1 MRLFVAIDIDEAI
14 RERLARFLEGVQN
27 FAAAQEVRW
36 ARPESLHLT
45 LKFIGE
51 SGPERAQQIQRAL
64 STVRAQAA
72 EFSFKGYGFFP
83 SPKAPRVFWIGIQAG
98 PNLATLAA
106 VVDAALTPFT
116 TTRERA
122 PYTPHLTLA
131 RAGSG
136 RPRSGPGDL
145 PSGRFQKLQE
155 KLAGAPEPDF
165 GTMTAREFFLY
176 ESKLSAA
183 GAEYRKIERFALS

>member
-1 MRLFVAIDIDEAI
+1 MRLFVAVDIDEAI
-14 RERLARFLEGVQN
+14 RERLARFLEGVRA
-27 FAAAQEVRW
+27 FAPAQEVRW
-36 ARPESLHLT
+36 VRPESLHLT

-51 SGPERAQQIQRAL
+51 SGPERAQEIQRAL
-64 STVRAQAA
+64 GTVRAQAA
-72 EFSFKGYGFFP
+72 ELSFKGYGFFP
-83 SPKAPRVFWIGIQAG
+83 SAKAPRVFWIGIQAG
-98 PNLATLAA
+98 PNIATLAA

-136 RPRSGPGDL
+136 RPQRGPGDA
-145 PSGRFQKLQE
+145 PSARFQKLQE
-155 KLAGAPEPDF
+155 KLSGAPEPEF

>member
-1 MRLFVAIDIDEAI
+1 MRLFVAIDLPEAI
-14 RERLARFLEGVQN
+14 RAGIARWMTRLRPASPGL
-27 FAAAQEVRW
+27 RW
-36 ARPESLHLT
+36 VDPDGIHLT

-51 SGPERAQQIQRAL
+51 VTEQRMGKIRGALGEVKGIQSVEIKVTGA
-64 STVRAQAA
+64 
-72 EFSFKGYGFFP
+72 GFFP
-83 SPKAPRVFWIGIQAG
+83 NDRHARVFWIGVQPG
-98 PNLATLAA
+98 LNFSTLAGG
-106 VVDAALTPFT
+106 VDAALTPFT

-122 PYTPHLTLA
+122 PYIPHLTLA

-136 RPRSGPGDL
+136 RPQRGPGDA
-145 PSGRFQKLQE
+145 PSPRFQKLQE

-176 ESKLSAA
+176 ESKLSPG

>member
-14 RERLARFLEGVQN
+14 RERLARFLEGVRG
-27 FAAAQEVRW
+27 FAPAQEVRW
-36 ARPESLHLT
+36 VRPESLHLT

-51 SGPERAQQIQRAL
+51 VGPERAQQIQRAL
-64 STVRAQAA
+64 GTVHAQTA
-72 EFSFKGYGFFP
+72 ELSFKGHGFFP
-83 SPKAPRVFWIGIQAG
+83 SAKAPRVFWIGIQAG

-106 VVDAALTPFT
+106 AVDAALAPFST
-116 TTRERA
+116 MRERQ

-136 RPRSGPGDL
+136 RPQGGPGDA
-145 PSGRFQKLQE
+145 PSSRFQKLQQ
-155 KLAGAPEPDF
+155 KLAGLPEPEF

-176 ESKLSAA
+176 ESKLSPA

>member
-14 RERLARFLEGVQN
+14 RERLARFLEGVQS
-27 FAAAQEVRW
+27 FAPAQEVRW
-36 ARPESLHLT
+36 VRPESLHLT

-51 SGPERAQQIQRAL
+51 SGPERAQQIRRAL

-83 SPKAPRVFWIGIQAG
+83 SAKAPRVFWVGIQAG
-98 PNLATLAA
+98 PNLATVAA

-136 RPRSGPGDL
+136 RPQGGPGDT
-145 PSGRFQKLQE
+145 PSGRFRKLQE
-155 KLAGAPEPDF
+155 KLAGAPEPEF

-176 ESKLSAA
+176 ESKLSSA

>member
-14 RERLARFLEGVQN
+14 RERLARFLEGVRG
-27 FAAAQEVRW
+27 FAPADEVRW
-36 ARPESLHLT
+36 VRPESLHLT

-51 SGPERAQQIQRAL
+51 AGPERAEQIQRAL
-64 STVRAQAA
+64 GAIRAQAA
-72 EFSFKGYGFFP
+72 KFSFRGYGFFP
-83 SPKAPRVFWIGIQAG
+83 TVTAPRVFWIGIQAG
-98 PNLATLAA
+98 PRLSHLAA
-106 VVDAALTPFT
+106 VVDATLAPFSIA
-116 TTRERA
+116 RERQ

-136 RPRSGPGDL
+136 RPQRSPGDA
-145 PSGRFQKLQE
+145 PSARFHKLQE
-155 KLAGAPEPDF
+155 KLAAAPEPDF

-176 ESKLSAA
+176 ESKLSPK

>member
-14 RERLARFLEGVQN
+14 RERLARFLEGVRG
-27 FAAAQEVRW
+27 FAPSDEVRW
-36 ARPESLHLT
+36 VRPESLHLT

-51 SGPERAQQIQRAL
+51 AGAERVEQIQRAL
-64 STVRAQAA
+64 GAIRVQAA
-72 EFSFKGYGFFP
+72 EFSFRGYGFFP
-83 SPKAPRVFWIGIQAG
+83 TAKAPRVFWIGIQAG

-106 VVDAALTPFT
+106 AVDASLAPFSIA
-116 TTRERA
+116 RERQ

-136 RPRSGPGDL
+136 RPQRAPGDAR
-145 PSGRFQKLQE
+145 SARFQKLQE
-155 KLAGAPEPDF
+155 KLASAPEPDF

-176 ESKLSAA
+176 ESRLSPA

>member
-14 RERLARFLEGVQN
+14 RERLARFLEGVQG
-27 FAAAQEVRW
+27 FAPAHDVRW
-36 ARPESLHLT
+36 VKPESLHLT

-51 SGPERAQQIQRAL
+51 AGPERAQQIQRAL
-64 STVRAQAA
+64 GGIRAQTA
-72 EFSFKGYGFFP
+72 ELNFKGHGFFP
-83 SPKAPRVFWIGIQAG
+83 SAKAPRVFWVGIQAG
-98 PNLATLAA
+98 PNLPTLVATVDATLA
-106 VVDAALTPFT
+106 PFT

-136 RPRSGPGDL
+136 RPQRGPGDG
-145 PSGRFQKLQE
+145 PSSRFQKLQE
-155 KLAGAPEPDF
+155 KLASAPEPDF

-176 ESKLSAA
+176 ESKLTPA
-183 GAEYRKIERFALS
+183 GPEYTKIERFALS

>member
-14 RERLARFLEGVQN
+14 RERLARFLDGVRG
-27 FAAAQEVRW
+27 FAPAHDVRW
-36 ARPESLHLT
+36 VRPESLHLT

-51 SGPERAQQIQRAL
+51 AGPERAQQIQRAL
-64 STVRAQAA
+64 SAVRAQTA
-72 EFSFKGYGFFP
+72 ELSFKGYGFFP
-83 SPKAPRVFWIGIQAG
+83 TPKAPRVFWIGIQAG
-98 PNLATLAA
+98 PNLPTLAA
-106 VVDAALTPFT
+106 VVDAALAPFN

-136 RPRSGPGDL
+136 RPQHGPGDA
-145 PSGRFQKLQE
+145 PSPRFQKLQE
-155 KLAGAPEPDF
+155 KLAGAPEPEF

-176 ESKLSAA
+176 ESKLSPA
-183 GAEYRKIERFALS
+183 GAEYRKIERFALQ

>member
-1 MRLFVAIDIDEAI
+1 MRLFVAIDIDQAI
-14 RERLARFLEGVQN
+14 RERLTHFLEGVQSL
-27 FAAAQEVRW
+27 APAQEVRW
-36 ARPESLHLT
+36 VRPESLHLT

-51 SGPERAQQIQRAL
+51 SGPERTQLIQRAL
-64 STVRAQAA
+64 GAVRAQTA

-83 SPKAPRVFWIGIQAG
+83 SAKAPRVFWIGIQAG

-106 VVDAALTPFT
+106 LVDSALTPFT

-136 RPRSGPGDL
+136 RPQRGPGDI
-145 PSGRFQKLQE
+145 PSHRFQKLQE
-155 KLAGAPEPDF
+155 KLSGAAQPDF

-176 ESKLSAA
+176 ESKLAPG
-183 GAEYRKIERFALS
+183 GAQYSKLQRHALE

>member
-14 RERLARFLEGVQN
+14 RERLARFLEGVRD
-27 FAAAQEVRW
+27 FAPAQEVRW
-36 ARPESLHLT
+36 VRPESLHLT

-51 SGPERAQQIQRAL
+51 VGPERAQQIQRAL
-64 STVRAQAA
+64 GTVRAPSA
-72 EFSFKGYGFFP
+72 ELSFKGHGFFP
-83 SPKAPRVFWIGIQAG
+83 SATAPRVFWVGIQAG
-98 PNLATLAA
+98 PNLSQLAA
-106 VVDAALTPFT
+106 AVDAALAPFST
-116 TTRERA
+116 MRERQ

-136 RPRSGPGDL
+136 RPQGGPGDA
-145 PSGRFQKLQE
+145 PSARFQKLQQ
-155 KLAGAPEPDF
+155 KLAGAPEPEF

-176 ESKLSAA
+176 ESKLSPA